1 MVRESLPIKCMEAV
15 ILGIYLTNGI
25 PGLGRFP
32 INFKSEVDE
41 VSLLKGR
48 KFYYH
53 VVLGLTYKGKFG
65 ALGLSRRRT
74 LMYKPLEYSS
84 LHNLV
89 EDYEQAYTNCGHDL
103 VKVNST
109 FREGVK
115 IGELLD
121 FSGGK

>member
-1 MVRESLPIKCMEAV
+1 
-15 ILGIYLTNGI
+15 
-25 PGLGRFP
+25 
-32 INFKSEVDE
+32 
-41 VSLLKGR
+41 
-48 KFYYH
+48 
-53 VVLGLTYKGKFG
+53 
-65 ALGLSRRRT
+65 
-74 LMYKPLEYSS
+74 MYKPLEYSS

-121 FSGGK
+121 FSGEK